1 MGKSLS
7 FVPPIQNNGK
17 PVVTIDEN
25 DIRAQE
31 DYWVKALIE
40 YVIGDIPYVRTIEN
54 YVEQVW
60 NFVPK
65 PQILYHD
72 DGYYMFRFNTVEDR
86 DRVMQAGPYT
96 FHNKSFILQ
105 HWKIDFDFNPECIRR
120 IPLWVQFPG
129 LPVGYWSTEALSKI
143 SSVVGKPLYTDK
155 VTAEMERISY
165 ARVLIKTDVSRV
177 LPKNIELI
185 VPIGAFQQRIK
196 YEWKPKFCH
205 DCLKLSHKDVN
216 CWKRARE

>member
-1 MGKSLS
+1 MGKSRS
-7 FVPPIQNNGK
+7 FVPPMQNNGK

-31 DYWVKALIE
+31 DYWDKSLIG
-40 YVIGDIPYVRTIEN
+40 YVIWDIPYVRSMEN

-72 DGYYMFRFNTVEDR
+72 NGYYMFRFNIIEDR

-96 FHNKSFILQ
+96 FHNKPFILQ
-105 HWKIDFDFNPECIRR
+105 HWEIDFDFDPEYIRR

-129 LPVGYWSTEALSKI
+129 LPVGYWSTKALSKI
-143 SSVVGKPLYTDK
+143 ASVVGKPLYTDK
-155 VTAEMERISY
+155 VTAEIERILY
-165 ARVLIKTDVSRV
+165 ARVLIEIDVSRV
-177 LPKNIELI
+177 LPENIELI
-185 VPIGAFQQRIK
+185 VQ
-196 YEWKPKFCH
+196 
-205 DCLKLSHKDVN
+205 
-216 CWKRARE
+216 